1 MRTIPVIARREHEK
15 SSSPNA
21 DLIFVRITHP
31 DTTDV
36 IRLVVDG
43 VDYVMD
49 DGAEIGATWHRGGFE
64 LDLLTDTE
72 EPPKAEF
79 RFPNVDWSAMGM
91 LAKVNTPARVTFSV
105 VTSAYF
111 DLTKDPRTVKPGLT
125 VEPSYRAAGLDLRDI
140 AVDDVSVT
148 GTLMSRDMRQEV
160 WPNMRATKAR
170 LPGTHVR

>member
-15 SSSPNA
+15 SSSPSA
-21 DLIFVRITHP
+21 DLIFVKITHP

-36 IRLVVDG
+36 IRLVLDG

-49 DGAEIGATWHRGGFE
+49 DGIEPDATWHKAGFE

-79 RFPNVDWSAMGM
+79 RFANVDWTAMGL
-91 LAKVNTPARVTFSV
+91 LAKVSTPARVTFFV

-111 DLTKDPRTVKPGLT
+111 DLTKEPRTVKPGLT
-125 VEPSYRAAGLDLRDI
+125 VEVTYRAAALDLRDI
-140 AVDDVSVT
+140 TIDDASVT
-148 GTLMSRDMRQEV
+148 GTLMSRDLRQEV
-160 WPNMRATKAR
+160 WPNMRATKRR
-170 LPGTHVR
+170 LPGVHVR